1 MAELQPLL
9 LSNMSSD
16 SCDLSPQA
24 RAFSTILTA
33 FIGSIV
39 NGVTSGGI
47 VAFMTGW
54 ISWLAVLRVLSGA
67 LYGLYQGFSS
77 KYTILEQASREPPGD
92 EEVPEERGVM
102 LQQLFQ
108 ETVSK
113 ETSDAQE
120 IPGSSNP
127 SGHLNI
133 INKLNGRITRDI
145 TVLGWIGWVYTAVYS
160 PIVQALWL
168 AENWKP
174 ASGALKIVRALGIS
188 ITALSLTIDTKKRY
202 ASKLSD
208 TRYLGNPAGVAFKLV
223 NGFSAFGM
231 GIMCATLLIKGAID
245 ASLPWYV
252 MMVYCFFAVIW
263 AAASYQ
269 ICPIQDGGIRGR
281 GLLGDIL
288 MGAFA
293 GLFLAAPA
301 FALMQTAEEPTLGS
315 DGFSYP
321 ESGPSSLHEYLS
333 CDSVAVWQ
341 KFVAIFP

>member
-1 MAELQPLL
+1 
-9 LSNMSSD
+9 MSSD

-67 LYGLYQGFSS
+67 LYGLYQAFSS
-77 KYTILEQASREPPGD
+77 KYTILDQASGGPSTD

-102 LQQLFQ
+102 LQHLSQ
-108 ETVSK
+108 EAVSK
-113 ETSDAQE
+113 EPDAQE
-120 IPGSSNP
+120 TPGSSNP
-127 SGHLNI
+127 SGHPNI
-133 INKLNGRITRDI
+133 VKKLNGRITRDV

-168 AENWKP
+168 AGNWKP

-202 ASKLSD
+202 ASKLSE

-252 MMVYCFFAVIW
+252 MMIYSFFAVVW

-269 ICPIQDGGIRGR
+269 ICPVQDGGIRGY

-301 FALMQTAEEPTLGS
+301 FALMQSAEQPTL
-315 DGFSYP
+315 DFNGFSYP
-321 ESGPSSLHEYLS
+321 DSGPSSLHGYLS
-333 CDSVAVWQ
+333 CESVAVWR
-341 KFVAIFP
+341 KFVAVFP

>member
-1 MAELQPLL
+1 MD
-9 LSNMSSD
+9 SD

-33 FIGSIV
+33 LIGSIV
-39 NGVTSGGI
+39 NGVSNGGT

-67 LYGLYQGFSS
+67 PFGLYQAFSS
-77 KYTILEQASREPPGD
+77 KYTILEQASRGPPAD

-102 LQQLFQ
+102 LRHLSQ
-108 ETVSK
+108 EAVSK

-120 IPGSSNP
+120 TPGSSYL
-127 SGHLNI
+127 SRHHTI
-133 INKLNGRITRDI
+133 VKKLSGRITGDV

-168 AENWKP
+168 AENWTP
-174 ASGALKIVRALGIS
+174 ASGALKIVRAMGIS

-252 MMVYCFFAVIW
+252 MMVYCFFAVVW
-263 AAASYQ
+263 AAISYQ
-269 ICPIQDGGIRGR
+269 ICPVQDGGIRGY
-281 GLLGDIL
+281 GLLRDIL

-301 FALMQTAEEPTLGS
+301 FALMLFAQEPTLDS
-315 DGFSYP
+315 DGFSSP
-321 ESGPSSLHEYLS
+321 ESGPSSLHGYLS
-333 CDSVAVWQ
+333 CKSVAVWQ
-341 KFVAIFP
+341 KFVAVFP

>member
-1 MAELQPLL
+1 MD
-9 LSNMSSD
+9 SD

-24 RAFSTILTA
+24 RAFSTVLTA

-39 NGVTSGGI
+39 NGVTSGGM

-67 LYGLYQGFSS
+67 LFGLYQAFSS
-77 KYTILEQASREPPGD
+77 KYTILEQASRGPPAD

-102 LQQLFQ
+102 LRHLSQ
-108 ETVSK
+108 EAVSK

-120 IPGSSNP
+120 TPGSSYP
-127 SGHLNI
+127 VK
-133 INKLNGRITRDI
+133 KLNGRITRDV

-168 AENWKP
+168 AANWTH
-174 ASGALKIVRALGIS
+174 ASGALKIVRALSIS

-231 GIMCATLLIKGAID
+231 GTMCATLLIKGAID

-252 MMVYCFFAVIW
+252 IMVYCFFAVVW
-263 AAASYQ
+263 AAFSYQ
-269 ICPIQDGGIRGR
+269 ICPVQDGAIRGY

-301 FALMQTAEEPTLGS
+301 FALMQWAQAPTLGS
-315 DGFSYP
+315 DGFSSP
-321 ESGPSSLHEYLS
+321 DSGPSSLHGYLS

-341 KFVAIFP
+341 KFVAVFP

>member
-1 MAELQPLL
+1 
-9 LSNMSSD
+9 MSSD

-54 ISWLAVLRVLSGA
+54 ISWLAVLRVLYGA
-67 LYGLYQGFSS
+67 LYGLYQAFSS
-77 KYTILEQASREPPGD
+77 KYTILDQASGGPPTD
-92 EEVPEERGVM
+92 EEVLEERDVM
-102 LQQLFQ
+102 LQHLSQ
-108 ETVSK
+108 EAVSK
-113 ETSDAQE
+113 EPDAQE
-120 IPGSSNP
+120 TPGSSNP
-127 SGHLNI
+127 SGHLKI
-133 INKLNGRITRDI
+133 VKKFNGRITRDV

-168 AENWKP
+168 AGNWTH

-208 TRYLGNPAGVAFKLV
+208 TKYLGKPAGVAFKLV

-231 GIMCATLLIKGAID
+231 GVMCATLLIKGAID
-245 ASLPWYV
+245 ASVPWYV
-252 MMVYCFFAVIW
+252 MMVYCFFALVW
-263 AAASYQ
+263 AAVSCQ
-269 ICPIQDGGIRGR
+269 ICPVQDGGIRGW
-281 GLLGDIL
+281 GLLGDTL

-301 FALMQTAEEPTLGS
+301 FALMQSAEQPTLDS
-315 DGFSYP
+315 NGFSYP
-321 ESGPSSLHEYLS
+321 DSGPSSLHGYLS
-333 CDSVAVWQ
+333 CESVAVWR
-341 KFVAIFP
+341 KFVAVFP